1 LVDATLNPDTVDVGV
16 ALQAGWAAAGRLVV
30 GGVALGVAG
39 TWVVGHAGIQALPVC
54 ADFRIFTLTV
64 RTASNRHTSN
74 FRVASEADG
83 TEADGLVLVDIAL
96 GVGSTV
102 AWIDTVPVVASL
114 SLRAVIVRLATNHN
128 NRLCA

>member
-1 LVDATLNPDTVDVGV
+1 MVDAALHPDTVDVGV
-16 ALQAGWAAAGRLVV
+16 ALEAGWAAAGRLVV
-30 GGVALGVAG
+30 GRVALGVAG
-39 TWVVGHAGIQALPVC
+39 TRVVGHTGIQALPVC

-83 TEADGLVLVDIAL
+83 TEADGLVVVDVAL

-102 AWIDTVPVVASL
+102 AWVHAVPVVAGL